1 MSFTRLGK
9 SATELALGHEVAEL
23 RAKVAQLERGL
34 PYYDQ
39 SMAWHD
45 ETSAPLSSLPPV
57 WHVALKRAASARIQR
72 SPDDLG
78 FRLLVRGDL
87 PGTMPQMALYVT
99 DDAAYSARDAALL
112 CDALGHEMTHKF
124 AQLIRSTR

>member
-1 MSFTRLGK
+1 MSFTHLGK
-9 SATELALGHEVAEL
+9 SATELALEHEIAEL

-45 ETSAPLSSLPPV
+45 ETYAPLTTLPHV
-57 WHVALKRAASARIQR
+57 WNIALKRAASAAIERA
-72 SPDDLG
+72 PDDLG

-87 PGTMPQMALYVT
+87 PGTMPQIALYVSDIT
-99 DDAAYSARDAALL
+99 AYSAKDAVVM
-112 CDALGHEMTHKF
+112 CDALGREMTQQF
-124 AQLIRSTR
+124 AQLLRKTR